1 MVWWGL
7 HSPFHVQPNYSVA
20 VMLCCV
26 VVGVVTIGN
35 ARSYVELSMGS
46 KKVLKKQVRYECH
59 NGSEPILVYEL
70 K

>member
-1 MVWWGL
+1 MSNLTTVL
-7 HSPFHVQPNYSVA
+7 R
-20 VMLCCV
+20 LCCV

-35 ARSYVELSMGS
+35 ARGYVELSMGS